1 MNLAAGSS
9 PHATPGGT
17 EQPTA
22 PRWVWAF
29 LDRPRAALGAAADFW
44 CAVTDATLSARRGE
58 QGQWATLLPRVGS
71 AHLKLQ
77 GVDECRGGHLDLAVP
92 DVDAAVAHAVSVGA
106 TVTARHDGWTVL
118 TSPAGLPWCLVPW
131 HGERDPAPPAA
142 TPGGRIRVDQ
152 VALDVGPAAYERE
165 LAFWAALT
173 GWRVVASVRPE
184 FTLLVP
190 PPGLPIRLLLQR
202 LDTQAP
208 AAVHVDLA
216 CADVEAAA
224 AYHRSLGAQVVA
236 EQPFWTVL
244 RDPAG
249 QLYCLTGRD
258 PETGRLPAR

>member
-1 MNLAAGSS
+1 MSGVDSLGAAD
-9 PHATPGGT
+9 
-17 EQPTA
+17 

-29 LDRPRAALGAAADFW
+29 LDRPADRFDLAASFW
-44 CAVTDATLSARRGE
+44 CAATASTLSTRRGAHE
-58 QGQWATLLPRVGS
+58 EFATFLPADGG
-71 AHLKLQ
+71 AWLKLQ
-77 GVDECRGGHLDLAVP
+77 GVDGPCQGGHLDLEVV
-92 DVDAAVAHAVSVGA
+92 DVTAATERARSLGAAVVADLG
-106 TVTARHDGWTVL
+106 TLQVL
-118 TSPAGLPWCLVPW
+118 RSPAGLLFCLVPL
-131 HGERDPAPPAA
+131 RSDSVATAPAN
-142 TPGGRIRVDQ
+142 TPGGLARADQ
-152 VALDVGPAAYERE
+152 AALDIGPAAFAGEVD
-165 LAFWAALT
+165 FWAALT

-258 PETGRLPAR
+258 PETGRLPEIGRAHV